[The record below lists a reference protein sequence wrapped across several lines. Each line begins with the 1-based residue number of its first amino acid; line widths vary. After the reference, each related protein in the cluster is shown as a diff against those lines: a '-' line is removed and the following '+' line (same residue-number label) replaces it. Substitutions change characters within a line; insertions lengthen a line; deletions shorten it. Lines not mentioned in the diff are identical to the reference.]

1 MGMLIAFAAGFV
13 VGARTGKKDFDD
25 LTSSLRALRDSQ
37 EFADVVSAARSHVSH
52 GLRELASVLDG
63 AASAA
68 DGESG
73 DVVTRVRVLFG
84 RD

>member
-13 VGARTGKKDFDD
+13 VGARTGKKEFDD

-37 EFADVVSAARSHVSH
+37 EFADVVAAGRSHVSH

-63 AASAA
+63 AASANT
-68 DGESG
+68 GESE
-73 DVVTRVRVLFG
+73 DVVTRVKVLFG